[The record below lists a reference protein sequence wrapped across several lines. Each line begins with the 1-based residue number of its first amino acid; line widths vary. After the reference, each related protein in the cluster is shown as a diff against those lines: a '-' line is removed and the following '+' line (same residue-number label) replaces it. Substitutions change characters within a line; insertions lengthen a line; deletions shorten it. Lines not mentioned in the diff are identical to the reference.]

1 MKREYNKICGM
12 QLKKLFGG
20 KFIALRYYMRK
31 KEKSNICYPGFSID
45 KL

>member
-1 MKREYNKICGM
+1 MKWEYNKFCGM

-20 KFIALRYYMRK
+20 KFIALRPYMRK
-31 KEKSNICYPGFSID
+31 KGKSNICYPGFSIK